1 MNEVRILNLW
11 KQGLSKNK
19 IAELYKREYNH
30 EIKLIRMTV
39 RNRHAGKYITSYEA
53 LNRIEIII
61 YKYLKEIHERN
72 KSNNNL

>member
-19 IAELYKREYNH
+19 IAEIYKREYNN

-39 RNRHAGKYITSYEA
+39 RNRHEGKYINSYEA
-53 LNRIEIII
+53 LSRIERII
-61 YKYLKEIHERN
+61 YKYLKEN
-72 KSNNNL
+72 K